1 MSEAAP
7 RALDGSDAFSSALQE
22 LLGTARRQVQIYSQQ
37 LARPL
42 YHDVEVVQL
51 LSDFARS
58 SRYARLQILIADSE
72 PMLRQPH
79 RLLPLIQRLGSR
91 IELKKLQPANE
102 TKLFEFALADHAQLL
117 RCEDMEQWRGLYH
130 PESPAQ
136 VRKLRDIFEQA
147 WTYARPDPN
156 LQRLV
161 I

>member
-1 MSEAAP
+1 MTEAAP
-7 RALDGSDAFSSALQE
+7 RPLDGARDFSEALQE

-42 YHDVEVVQL
+42 YHDAQVVQL

-91 IELKKLQPANE
+91 IELKKLPPANE
-102 TKLFEFALADHAQLL
+102 TRLFEFALADNGQYL
-117 RCEDMEQWRGLYH
+117 RCEDSDLWRGHYH
-130 PESPAQ
+130 AENAAQ
-136 VRKLRDIFEQA
+136 VRKLRDVFVQA
-147 WTYARPDPN
+147 WTYAQPDPN